1 MKITKK
7 QLRRIIREEKARLL
21 SEAMTQDN
29 LLDELE
35 GMNQIVVKLLSALDT
50 GGYQTPDLGGPDAML
65 QEQLR
70 TTLENIQYELDQF
83 QLKVK

>member
-1 MKITKK
+1 M
-7 QLRRIIREEKARLL
+7 
-21 SEAMTQDN
+21 
-29 LLDELE
+29 
-35 GMNQIVVKLLSALDT
+35 VKLLSALDT

-70 TTLENIQYELDQF
+70 MTLENIQYELDQF